1 MNAKI
6 YQKTVELYFQSERPN
21 FYDCLSAFWA
31 KYRYHGEC
39 EPKSET
45 TDLQSGR
52 FFYTTDLYEKCK
64 ERELQ
69 ERGFRVNLPDDDVE
83 MYFGS
88 DYSPDQLFA
97 IMFGLWYGLSKRQ
110 IKQIAETTSD
120 LDAWDRLN
128 YALCISERQTTEV
141 QGVRRCYV
149 YSDREPRNMRS
160 ARIVPEDVIVTDD
173 SAEVWYIV

>member
-110 IKQIAETTSD
+110 IHQIAETTSD
-120 LDAWDRLN
+120 HDAWDRLN
-128 YALCISERQTTEV
+128 YALCGSQSQPNNTQNNRK
-141 QGVRRCYV
+141 CYV
-149 YSDREPRNMRS
+149 YSNIERRDIRS
-160 ARIVPEDVIVTDD
+160 ARIVTEDMIVTD
-173 SAEVWYIV
+173 ELEKVFYIV